1 MEKKKIILVI
11 VIVAIIVLVA
21 LLLYFFLFR
30 SQSPSL
36 VATDEEIEGGLQLS
50 SDAESD
56 EVSSNPVVG
65 ITSLEGGKEFN
76 TFVEEILENE
86 AVEEML
92 WFQEII
98 SSDSLG
104 ITLSADGRRI
114 QYYDKQD
121 GGIYSVTL
129 TGTDPVLIKTP
140 AERADYLVWSP
151 DKESFI
157 YKTLAGDYIYEK
169 LLDSTIKELGNNL
182 QAPVFVNNGAQIA
195 YQFRDNETDQY
206 NICVADPVR
215 GIDSYTKLLS
225 LKGNVEL
232 VDVSGRGWLSYYLA
246 PSPTR
251 AAVVYAYDLNNG
263 NIHMLIG
270 KAAAL
275 AASWSPSGA
284 NIAYTKMGEN
294 NRAALWL
301 ADGDGKNSRRVS
313 ESSFVDK
320 IAWTN
325 NSSSLYIASPVT
337 MPTAAKYY
345 SGQKTNDRIYKVD
358 LKTGRADLVLDISNP
373 DTPRDARDLFLSKED
388 KLLYFRNAYDNSVF
402 VVNLEKIKNDTENL
416 FN

>member
-1 MEKKKIILVI
+1 MKKKFILII
-11 VIVAIIVLVA
+11 IIVVVVVLSL
-21 LLLYFFLFR
+21 LLLYFFIFR
-30 SQSPSL
+30 SQAPA
-36 VATDEEIEGGLQLS
+36 VVTEDQDIINGLPV
-50 SDAESD
+50 SDDVNEYID
-56 EVSSNPVVG
+56 SSNPVVG

-86 AVEEML
+86 AVEKL
-92 WFQEII
+92 QWLQEII
-98 SSDSLG
+98 SADTLG
-104 ITLSADGRRI
+104 VTLSADGRRI

-121 GGIYSVTL
+121 DAIYSVTL

-140 AERADYLVWSP
+140 AERIDYLVWSP
-151 DKESFI
+151 DKESFV
-157 YKTLAGDYIYEK
+157 YKNPAGDYFYEK
-169 LLDSTIKELGNNL
+169 LLDNTVKELGSNL
-182 QAPVFVNNGAQIA
+182 QAPVFVNNGSQLA
-195 YQFRDNETDQY
+195 YQFRDNQTDQY

-232 VDVSGRGWLSYYLA
+232 VDVSGRGWLGYYLA
-246 PSPTR
+246 PSPAR
-251 AAVVYAYDLNNG
+251 AAVLYAYDLNNG
-263 NIHMLIG
+263 NIHMLVG

-275 AASWSPSGA
+275 SASWSPSGA
-284 NIAYTKMGEN
+284 NIAYTKMGQN
-294 NRAALWL
+294 NRSALWL
-301 ADGDGKNSRRVS
+301 ADGDGKNSRQVR

-345 SGQKTNDRIYKVD
+345 DGQKTNDRIYKVD
-358 LKTGRADLVLDISNP
+358 IQTGRAELVLDISDLSVP
-373 DTPRDARDLFLSKED
+373 LDARDIFLSKED